1 MPLGSGDPPLR
12 KPGAWNGCLIE
23 TNANGVF
30 RKVTRERQDKTR
42 SQIREILDD
51 LETSQ
56 FLNFKKLRSYR
67 GFLVYVSRTYGFL
80 VPYLKGIHLTL
91 ESWRANRDSEGWG
104 MKGDPED
111 GFMYDE

>member
-1 MPLGSGDPPLR
+1 
-12 KPGAWNGCLIE
+12 
-23 TNANGVF
+23 
-30 RKVTRERQDKTR
+30 
-42 SQIREILDD
+42 

-104 MKGDPED
+104 TKGDPED
-111 GFMYDE
+111 GFMYDERWEEIEELGDAPDTVKAVPQLLSDLQCLVRLTKHATPPLVKD